1 MPNNKAKGQKLDES
15 KINPSKKA
23 LARRNAILDKVD
35 AADGKTS
42 RPALR
47 GPYKMHPGKH
57 SEVNPGNFRG
67 SEVQKYAAFSMHPMK
82 FEDQKG
88 TGPGITQAD
97 VVKARKDGYDPKMYP
112 KAQHPMNFRNQLG
125 KAVGLAKKADKAYRA
140 EGDKNDPDYQN
151 MMSPKKYNK

>member
-1 MPNNKAKGQKLDES
+1 MPKPEK
-15 KINPSKKA
+15 
-23 LARRNAILDKVD
+23 RN
-35 AADGKTS
+35 
-42 RPALR
+42 
-47 GPYKMHPGKH
+47 PYKMYPGMH

-67 SEVQKYAAFSMHPMK
+67 SEVMKYSALKMMPMK

-97 VVKARKDGYDPKMYP
+97 VIKARKDGYEAKMYP
-112 KAQHPMNFRNQLG
+112 KAHHPMDFRNQLG

-151 MMSPKKYNK
+151 MMNPKKYNK